1 LSDIID
7 APLLTP
13 EQVALARVAK
23 QRYLACILALLISNL
38 LAVAVKLAAVQLSAL
53 GVVLSYVGVPLLIAL
68 VIFTWQFGR
77 AMAMGIPAVI
87 GTILVSILFWF
98 IGTAILL
105 RVYRKRTGI
114 PISFL
119 LADKG

>member
-1 LSDIID
+1 MSDIID